1 MMEKKDLP
9 TIAEFR
15 EMSDALGVNESAL
28 AEKWLTPEFWTMATA
43 AVGNVLMVAVLFGWI
58 SAADVEGL
66 TKAIT
71 GIITATEIVVVN
83 AALVW
88 KYISSRTA
96 LKSQMLAAKYQ
107 LVQTVTVERI
117 RAVEQ
122 K

>member
-15 EMSDALGVNESAL
+15 EMSAALGVNDAAL
-28 AEKWLTPEFWTMATA
+28 EDKWFTPEFWTMTAA
-43 AVGNVLMVAVLFGWI
+43 AVGNILMVAVLFGWI
-58 SAADVEGL
+58 SATEVEGL

-71 GIITATEIVVVN
+71 AVITATEIVVVN

-96 LKSQMLAAKYQ
+96 LKSQMLTAKYQ
-107 LVQTVTVERI
+107 LVQSVTVERI
-117 RAVEQ
+117 RATEQ